1 MSVNRYDFI
10 PRSRGVKAI
19 HRDVK
24 MELEEYPE
32 DKTEKDLERH
42 VAPAVRVHMIDF
54 LNAVAKR
61 TRPVADIEQG
71 HISSVSCILA
81 NLSQRLGGRALR
93 RDPETHTVID
103 DPEANRLLSRPYAAP
118 WNHPTPESI

>member
-1 MSVNRYDFI
+1 MSEDSYDCN
-10 PRSRGVKAI
+10 PRGGGAEPV
-19 HRDVK
+19 HRDVN

-32 DKTEKDLERH
+32 DKTEKALERH

-61 TRPVADIEQG
+61 SRPVADIEQG
-71 HISSVSCILA
+71 HISTVSCILA

-93 RDPETHTVID
+93 SSCRVYTT
-103 DPEANRLLSRPYAAP
+103 
-118 WNHPTPESI
+118 